1 MAPLMARVCVVTAG
15 QLSTCPRMLK
25 AADALAQAGY
35 RVRLVSARHTDWAD
49 ETDRDARGR
58 RSAAWDWTAVDHRR
72 QGPGASPLRYA
83 WSGARRRGATTMARL
98 LGPRRA
104 PLAVGIRAYSR
115 EHSGLVAAALAEPVD
130 LFYGGTTGAL
140 AAVAEA
146 GRRAGVPFGLDLE
159 DFHPAEHAAGQGA
172 GLAHALADRILR
184 DVLPRARFLTA
195 SSEAIAAAYAERY
208 GVRARVVHNTFP
220 LPPDPPVLEPS
231 PGEGLRLYWFSQTI
245 GPGRGL
251 EDVVRAAGLAEIPVE
266 MHLRGRALPDYV
278 RTLERLAED
287 RAPLLKLVVHSPA
300 PPDAMVALCAG
311 YDVGLAVESPHVLN
325 HDLCASNK
333 SYTYLLAGLA
343 VVLTDTAGQRP
354 LAADLGEGAFSYRPG
369 DVGALAAGLRRW
381 AEDKTA
387 LGAAKAAAWRAA
399 GRRWH
404 WEHPAERGALL
415 ATVEGALP

>member
-1 MAPLMARVCVVTAG
+1 MLRVCIVTAG

-25 AADALAQAGY
+25 AADALARAGY

-49 ETDRDARGR
+49 ETDRDTRAH

-72 QGPGASPLRYA
+72 AGSPLRYA
-83 WSGARRRGATTMARL
+83 WSGARRRGARTLTRL
-98 LGPRRA
+98 LGAHLA
-104 PLAVGIRAYSR
+104 PLYVCIRAYSR
-115 EHSGLVAAALAEPVD
+115 EHSGLVAAALAEPAD

-140 AAVAEA
+140 AAAAEA

-159 DFHPAEHAAGQGA
+159 DFHPAELAAGPGA
-172 GLAHALADRILR
+172 EVAHALADRILR
-184 DVLPRARFLTA
+184 EVLPRTRFLTT

-208 GVRARVVHNTFP
+208 AVYAQVVHNTFP
-220 LPPDPPVLEPS
+220 LPPDPPALEPS

-251 EDVVRAAGLAEIPVE
+251 EDVVRAAGLADIPVE

-278 RTLERLAED
+278 RTLERLAESQ
-287 RAPLLKLVVHSPA
+287 APLLKLVVHPPA

-325 HDLCASNK
+325 RELCAPNK
-333 SYTYLLAGLA
+333 PYTYVLAGLA

-354 LAADLGEGAFSYRPG
+354 LAADLGEGAFSYRSG

-387 LGAAKAAAWRAA
+387 LAAAKALAWQAAR
-399 GRRWH
+399 RRWH

-415 ATVEGALP
+415 AAVEEALR

>member
-1 MAPLMARVCVVTAG
+1 MTAG

-25 AADALAQAGY
+25 AADALAEAGY

-49 ETDRDARGR
+49 ETDRDDRGR

-72 QGPGASPLRYA
+72 ESSPLRYA
-83 WSGARRRGATTMARL
+83 WSGARRRGALTLARA

-104 PLAVGIRAYSR
+104 PLAVAIRAYSR
-115 EHSGLVAAALAEPVD
+115 EHSGLVAAALSEPAD

-140 AAVAEA
+140 AAAAEA
-146 GRRAGVPFGLDLE
+146 GLRAGAPFGLDLE
-159 DFHPAEHAAGQGA
+159 DFHPAEHAAGPGA
-172 GLAHALADRILR
+172 DLAHALADRILR

-208 GVRARVVHNTFP
+208 GVRARVVHNVFP
-220 LPPDPPVLEPS
+220 LPLDPPALEPS
-231 PGEGLRLYWFSQTI
+231 PGDGLRLYWFSQTI
-245 GPGRGL
+245 GPRRGL
-251 EDVVRAAGLAEIPVE
+251 EDVVRAMGLAAVPGEL
-266 MHLRGRALPDYV
+266 HLRGRGDAGYLLL
-278 RTLERLAED
+278 LERLAEGL
-287 RAPLLKLVVHSPA
+287 APLLKLVVHPPA
-300 PPDAMVALCAG
+300 PPDAMIALCAG

-325 HDLCASNK
+325 RDLCAPNK
-333 SYTYLLAGLA
+333 PYTYLLAGLA

-354 LAADLGEGAFSYRPG
+354 LAADLGEGALSYRSG

-387 LGAAKAAAWRAA
+387 LAAAKAAAWHAA

-415 ATVEGALP
+415 AAVEGALP

>member
-1 MAPLMARVCVVTAG
+1 
-15 QLSTCPRMLK
+15 MLK
-25 AADALAQAGY
+25 AADALAGNGY
-35 RVRLVSARHTDWAD
+35 RVRLVSTRHMAWAD
-49 ETDRDARGR
+49 DADRDVLR
-58 RSAAWDWTAVDHRR
+58 RR
-72 QGPGASPLRYA
+72 PGAWTWTPVDYRRRGA
-83 WSGARRRGATTMARL
+83 AVAFTWTGARRRAAAAAAGLSGSARL
-98 LGPRRA
+98 
-104 PLAVGIRAYSR
+104 PLALGARAYSR
-115 EHSGLVAAALAEPVD
+115 AHTELVAAALAEPAD
-130 LFYGGTTGAL
+130 LYYGGTTGAL

-146 GRRAGVPFGLDLE
+146 ARCAGEPFGLDLE
-159 DFHPAEHAAGQGA
+159 DFHPAEHAAGRGA
-172 GLAHALADRILR
+172 GLAHALADRILL
-184 DVLPRARFLTA
+184 DALPRARFLTT
-195 SSEAIAAAYAERY
+195 SSEAIAGAYADRY
-208 GVRARVVHNTFP
+208 GVVPRVVHNTFP
-220 LPPDPPVLEPS
+220 LPTEPPDLEPS

-251 EDVVRAAGLAEIPVE
+251 EDVVRAAGLAAIPVE

-287 RAPLLKLVVHSPA
+287 QAPLLKLVVHPPA

-333 SYTYLLAGLA
+333 SYTYLVAGLA

-354 LAADLGEGAFSYRPG
+354 LAADLGDGVLSYRPG
-369 DVGALAAGLRRW
+369 DVDALAAGLRRW

-387 LGAAKAAAWRAA
+387 LAAAKVAAWRAA

-415 ATVEGALP
+415 AAVEGALR

>member
-1 MAPLMARVCVVTAG
+1 MAALMPSVCVVTAG

-25 AADALAQAGY
+25 AADALAHAGY
-35 RVRLVSARHTDWAD
+35 HVRLVSARHTDWAD
-49 ETDRDARGR
+49 ETDRDARAR
-58 RSAAWDWTAVDHRR
+58 RSLAWDWTAVDHRR
-72 QGPGASPLRYA
+72 DGSPLRYA
-83 WSGARRRGATTMARL
+83 WSGARRRAATALARL

-104 PLAVGIRAYSR
+104 PLAVCIRAYSR
-115 EHSGLVAAALAEPVD
+115 EHSGLVAAALAEPTD

-140 AAVAEA
+140 AAAAEA

-159 DFHPAEHAAGQGA
+159 DFHPAEHAAGPGA
-172 GLAHALADRILR
+172 DLAHALADRILR

-195 SSEAIAAAYAERY
+195 SSEAIAEAYADRY

-245 GPGRGL
+245 GPRRGL
-251 EDVVRAAGLAEIPVE
+251 EDVVRAMGLAAVPGEL
-266 MHLRGRALPDYV
+266 HLRGRGDAEYV
-278 RTLERLAED
+278 RELERLAEGQ
-287 RAPLLKLVVHSPA
+287 APLLKLMVHPPA
-300 PPDAMVALCAG
+300 PPDAMIALCAG

-325 HDLCASNK
+325 RDLCAPNK
-333 SYTYLLAGLA
+333 PYTYVLAGLA
-343 VVLTDTAGQRP
+343 VVMTDTAGQRP
-354 LAADLGEGAFSYRPG
+354 LAADLADAALTYRPG
-369 DVGALAAGLRRW
+369 DVEALAAGLRRW

-387 LGAAKAAAWRAA
+387 LAAAKAAAWRAA

-415 ATVEGALP
+415 AAVDEGLR

>member
-1 MAPLMARVCVVTAG
+1 MLRVCIVTAG

-49 ETDRDARGR
+49 ETDRDARAR
-58 RSAAWDWTAVDHRR
+58 RRAGWDWTAVDHRR
-72 QGPGASPLRYA
+72 EGSPLRYA
-83 WSGARRRGATTMARL
+83 WSGARRRGATALTRL

-104 PLAVGIRAYSR
+104 PLALGIRAYSR
-115 EHSGLVAAALAEPVD
+115 EHSGLVAAALAEPTD

-159 DFHPAEHAAGQGA
+159 DFHPAELAAGPGA
-172 GLAHALADRILR
+172 DLAHALADRILR
-184 DVLPRARFLTA
+184 DILPRARFLTA

-208 GVRARVVHNTFP
+208 GVQAQVVHNTFP

-245 GPGRGL
+245 GPTRGL
-251 EDVVRAAGLAEIPVE
+251 EDVVRAMGLAAIPGE
-266 MHLRGRALPDYV
+266 LHLRGRGDADYL
-278 RTLERLAED
+278 RDLERLAEGQ
-287 RAPLLKLVVHSPA
+287 APLLKLVVHPPA
-300 PPDAMVALCAG
+300 PPDAMIALCAG

-325 HDLCASNK
+325 RELCAPNK
-333 SYTYLLAGLA
+333 PFTYLLAGLA

-369 DVGALAAGLRRW
+369 DVGALAAALRRW

-387 LGAAKAAAWRAA
+387 LAAAKALAWRAA
-399 GRRWH
+399 RRRWH

-415 ATVEGALP
+415 AVVEGALAGGAPGR

>member
-1 MAPLMARVCVVTAG
+1 MSARICVVTAG
-15 QLSTCPRMLK
+15 HLATCPRMLK
-25 AADALAQAGY
+25 AADALAGDGY
-35 RVRLVSARHTDWAD
+35 RVRLVSTRHMAWAD
-49 ETDRDARGR
+49 EADREVLR
-58 RSAAWDWTAVDHRR
+58 RR
-72 QGPGASPLRYA
+72 PGAWTWTPVDYRRRGAAIAYT
-83 WSGARRRGATTMARL
+83 WTGARRRAAAAAAGLSGSARL
-98 LGPRRA
+98 
-104 PLAVGIRAYSR
+104 PLALGARAYSR
-115 EHSGLVAAALAEPVD
+115 AHTELVAAALAEPAD
-130 LFYGGTTGAL
+130 LYYGGTTGAL
-140 AAVAEA
+140 AAAAEA

-159 DFHPAEHAAGQGA
+159 DFHPAEHAAGRGA

-195 SSEAIAAAYAERY
+195 SSEAIAAAYADRY
-208 GVRARVVHNTFP
+208 GVVPRVVHNTFP
-220 LPPDPPVLEPS
+220 LPTEPPGLEPS

-278 RTLERLAED
+278 RTLERLVED
-287 RAPLLKLVVHSPA
+287 QAPLLKLVVHPPA

-354 LAADLGEGAFSYRPG
+354 LVADLGEGALSYRPG

-387 LGAAKAAAWRAA
+387 LAAAKALAWRAA

-415 ATVEGALP
+415 AAVKGALR